1 MNEPLVLITGFG
13 PFPQVDVNPSG
24 RAAAALEADPPPGIR
39 VVGRELP
46 VELHRAGDALEAA
59 LLECRRR
66 PDFLLSLGV
75 QRGGW
80 WRPEGL
86 ARARMDSTK
95 PDNAGRFAAELPPLG
110 DRDLESS
117 VDPVRVAE
125 LLIEAGASDARPSRD
140 AGGYVCERTFYANLV
155 AAERLGVPG
164 TFLHVPNH
172 ELVSLDEQVAILRR
186 ALPRFLTEWCW

>member
-1 MNEPLVLITGFG
+1 MLITGFG
-13 PFPQVDVNPSG
+13 PFLQVDLNPSG
-24 RAAAALEADPPPGIR
+24 LAAIALEADPPPGIR
-39 VVGRELP
+39 IVGRELP
-46 VELHRAGDALEAA
+46 VELHTAGAALEAA
-59 LLECRRR
+59 LAECPRP
-66 PDFLLSLGV
+66 PDFLLSMGV

-86 ARARMDSTK
+86 ARARMVSTK

-110 DRDLESS
+110 ERDLETR
-117 VDPVRVAE
+117 VDPQRVAE
-125 LLIEAGASDARPSRD
+125 LLLEAGAADVRPSRD

-172 ELVSLDEQVAILRR
+172 EDVSLDEQVTILRR
-186 ALPRFLTEWCW
+186 ALPRFLAEWCA